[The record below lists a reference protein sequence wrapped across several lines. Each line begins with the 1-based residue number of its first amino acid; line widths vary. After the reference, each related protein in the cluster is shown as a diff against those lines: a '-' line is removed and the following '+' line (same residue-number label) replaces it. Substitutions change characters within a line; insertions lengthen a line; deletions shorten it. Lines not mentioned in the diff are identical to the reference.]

1 MSKFEDKKEEVEKKV
16 LPYVHSPSPSRLPI
30 PASDTLYIACM
41 IANPRNVFFD
51 IDIAGE
57 KAGRIVFKLYDD
69 IVPKVRPLPFFIF
82 GHKLS
87 NRPQQTSE
95 DLQLERNPIRMKIYL
110 KDSDTKG
117 LISIELFRV
126 L

>member
-1 MSKFEDKKEEVEKKV
+1 LKIRRKRLRRRFSRMSIPPLRLVS
-16 LPYVHSPSPSRLPI
+16 LSPSP
-30 PASDTLYIACM
+30 DTLYIACM

-117 LISIELFRV
+117 LISIELSRV